1 MFVIVLHG
9 EARFSKLVTPTV
21 VATQLRIRSAG
32 ACVYSVFHLLL
43 SRFLALVIFSQEPK
57 SKIK

>member
-32 ACVYSVFHLLL
+32 ACVFCISLLIIKI
-43 SRFLALVIFSQEPK
+43 LALVIFSQEPK